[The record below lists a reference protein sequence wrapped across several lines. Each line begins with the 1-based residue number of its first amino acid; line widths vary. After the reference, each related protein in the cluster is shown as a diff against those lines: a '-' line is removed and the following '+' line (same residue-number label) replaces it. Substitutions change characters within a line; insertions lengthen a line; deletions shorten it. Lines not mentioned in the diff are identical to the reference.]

1 MNAAAALLGDGDT
14 VKATHPL
21 PNVTTE
27 GPRRR
32 FRIDD
37 KDYLTA
43 ERQAS
48 AAGLALLGFYHSHPD
63 HPAVP
68 SQYDLDHAWPT
79 FVYPIVSVMAGEA
92 VALRAWMLRDDRTA
106 FDERP
111 VESADPRHNHASLS
125 EDPVMPVSIHIP
137 TPLRPFTEKLDVVQA
152 SGATVGEVLQDLTTR

>member
-1 MNAAAALLGDGDT
+1 MTPLALGPGVRAAIEQHGRETYPHECCGALLGEGDR
-14 VKATHPL
+14 VIATHPL

-37 KDYLTA
+37 KDYLAA
-43 ERQAS
+43 ERQAG
-48 AAGLALLGFYHSHPD
+48 AAGLSLLGFYHSHPD

-79 FVYPIVSVMAGEA
+79 FVYPIVSVMAGKA
-92 VALRAWMLRDDRTA
+92 VALTAWMLRDDRTA

-111 VESADPRHNHASLS
+111 IDDAAP
-125 EDPVMPVSIHIP
+125 
-137 TPLRPFTEKLDVVQA
+137 
-152 SGATVGEVLQDLTTR
+152 AT

>member
-1 MNAAAALLGDGDT
+1 MTPLGLGPGVRAAIEAHGRETYPHECCGALLGDGDR
-14 VKATHPL
+14 VVATHPL

-37 KDYLTA
+37 KDYLA
-43 ERQAS
+43 SERQAS
-48 AAGLALLGFYHSHPD
+48 TAGLALLGFYHSHPD

-79 FVYPIVSVMAGEA
+79 FVYPIVSVVAGEA

-111 VESADPRHNHASLS
+111 VGDA
-125 EDPVMPVSIHIP
+125 
-137 TPLRPFTEKLDVVQA
+137 
-152 SGATVGEVLQDLTTR
+152 ATAP

>member
-1 MNAAAALLGDGDT
+1 MTPVTLGPGVRAAIEAHGRETYPHECCGALLGEGDRIL
-14 VKATHPL
+14 ATFPL

-37 KDYLTA
+37 KDYLA
-43 ERQAS
+43 SERQAS
-48 AAGLALLGFYHSHPD
+48 SRGLSLLGFYHSHPD

-79 FVYPIVSVMAGEA
+79 FVYPIVSVVNGRAE
-92 VALRAWMLRDDRTA
+92 VLRAWALKDDRSA

-111 VESADPRHNHASLS
+111 LAEPDADTPGVDAAS
-125 EDPVMPVSIHIP
+125 
-137 TPLRPFTEKLDVVQA
+137 
-152 SGATVGEVLQDLTTR
+152 

>member
-1 MNAAAALLGDGDT
+1 MTPVTLGPGVRAAIEAHGCETYPHECCGALLGEGDRILG
-14 VKATHPL
+14 THPL

-37 KDYLTA
+37 KDYLA
-43 ERQAS
+43 SERQAS
-48 AAGLALLGFYHSHPD
+48 ARGLSLLGFYHSHPD

-79 FVYPIVSVMAGEA
+79 FVYPIVSVVQGRAE
-92 VALRAWMLRDDRTA
+92 ALRAWALKDDRSA

-111 VESADPRHNHASLS
+111 IAEPDADTPGALAAS
-125 EDPVMPVSIHIP
+125 
-137 TPLRPFTEKLDVVQA
+137 
-152 SGATVGEVLQDLTTR
+152 

>member
-1 MNAAAALLGDGDT
+1 MIPVVLGPGVRAAIEQHGRDVYPHECCGALLGDGDRI
-14 VKATHPL
+14 VATHPL

-37 KDYLTA
+37 QDYLA
-43 ERQAS
+43 SERQAR

-79 FVYPIVSVMAGEA
+79 FVYPIVAIRGGEPE
-92 VALRAWMLRDDRTA
+92 ALRAWALKADRSA

-111 VESADPRHNHASLS
+111 ID
-125 EDPVMPVSIHIP
+125 DD
-137 TPLRPFTEKLDVVQA
+137 TP
-152 SGATVGEVLQDLTTR
+152 GATAAS

>member
-1 MNAAAALLGDGDT
+1 MTSLVLGPGVKAAIEQHGRDAYPHECCGALLGEGDR
-14 VKATHPL
+14 VLATHPL

-37 KDYLTA
+37 KDYLA
-43 ERQAS
+43 SERQAG
-48 AAGLALLGFYHSHPD
+48 AAGLSLLGFYHSHPD

-79 FVYPIVSVMAGEA
+79 FVYPNVSVMAGEA
-92 VALRAWMLRDDRTA
+92 VDLRAWMLRDDRSA

-111 VESADPRHNHASLS
+111 VTENAARASAP
-125 EDPVMPVSIHIP
+125 
-137 TPLRPFTEKLDVVQA
+137 
-152 SGATVGEVLQDLTTR
+152 

>member
-1 MNAAAALLGDGDT
+1 MTPFVLGPGVRAAIERHGRETYPHECCGALLGDGDR
-14 VKATHPL
+14 VMATHPL

-37 KDYLTA
+37 KDYLA
-43 ERQAS
+43 SERQAS
-48 AAGLALLGFYHSHPD
+48 AARLSLLGFYHSHPD

-79 FVYPIVSVMAGEA
+79 FVYPIVSVMAGA
-92 VALRAWMLRDDRTA
+92 PAALRAWMLRGDRSA

-111 VESADPRHNHASLS
+111 IIDDAEAASAS
-125 EDPVMPVSIHIP
+125 
-137 TPLRPFTEKLDVVQA
+137 
-152 SGATVGEVLQDLTTR
+152 

>member
-1 MNAAAALLGDGDT
+1 MTPLVLGPGVQAAIEQHGRETYPHECCGALLGDADR
-14 VKATHPL
+14 VMATHPL

-37 KDYLTA
+37 QDYLAA

-48 AAGLALLGFYHSHPD
+48 SAGLTLLGFYHSHPD

-111 VESADPRHNHASLS
+111 VAAAAPAS
-125 EDPVMPVSIHIP
+125 
-137 TPLRPFTEKLDVVQA
+137 
-152 SGATVGEVLQDLTTR
+152 